1 MENLSSDNF
10 TFSSMSES
18 SDISDMSDCQS
29 VQSDISDMD
38 ISDIH
43 SNTLIKGGSEEE
55 EDAEE
60 AKIDNIKDD
69 VQDKDAAEEVEK
81 ERIELNKINSEF
93 LKCLNNSVF
102 EINFRK
108 KLIEK
113 KNEADLDVFIKEN
126 IYELIAWYDVIIK
139 KNKSFFDIAGNKKKY
154 SIILCTNINNYLRIG
169 LLCNDVDDNY
179 LPKEGKAG
187 EYITA
192 IGLQKTLD
200 DFAIEQTK
208 KANDNKEYLPLN
220 GISDGEL
227 VANGLTNVTD
237 YIINTTTTLAVNTTR
252 MIEVKEVDRSIMYR
266 KGLAIYTI
274 KYELIQDK

>member
-1 MENLSSDNF
+1 M
-10 TFSSMSES
+10 
-18 SDISDMSDCQS
+18 
-29 VQSDISDMD
+29 
-38 ISDIH
+38 
-43 SNTLIKGGSEEE
+43 
-55 EDAEE
+55 
-60 AKIDNIKDD
+60 
-69 VQDKDAAEEVEK
+69 
-81 ERIELNKINSEF
+81 
-93 LKCLNNSVF
+93 
-102 EINFRK
+102 
-108 KLIEK
+108 
-113 KNEADLDVFIKEN
+113 
-126 IYELIAWYDVIIK
+126 
-139 KNKSFFDIAGNKKKY
+139 
-154 SIILCTNINNYLRIG
+154 
-169 LLCNDVDDNY
+169 
-179 LPKEGKAG
+179 PKEGKAG